1 MLPEIT
7 VKNLAEKLKGPNPPV
22 LIDVREPHEHR
33 FCRIEGAQLKPLGE
47 IEAWAESL
55 DPEAEIVLQCHTGVR
70 SAHATLYLKQ
80 LGFKRVANLRGG
92 IEAWSTEVD
101 PDVPRY

>member
-33 FCRIEGAQLKPLGE
+33 FCRIEGAQLMPLGE
-47 IEAWAESL
+47 IEAWAERL

>member
-7 VKNLAEKLKGPNPPV
+7 VQQLAEKLKSPKPPI
-22 LIDVREPHEHR
+22 LIDVREPHEYR
-33 FCRIEGAQLKPLGE
+33 FCRIEGAELKPLGE
-47 IEAWAESL
+47 IEEWAETL
-55 DPEAEIVLQCHTGVR
+55 DPEAEIVLQCHSGAR
-70 SAHATLYLKQ
+70 SAHATMYLKH

-92 IEAWSTEVD
+92 IDAWSLEVD